1 MMARVYLSLS
11 ELVSVKLGSFISNP
25 MRRAK
30 DKADVVELIVR
41 NNLARG
47 LADIHPAAQG
57 LYLETWDAIQ
67 AEPEG
72 PPS

>member
-1 MMARVYLSLS
+1 
-11 ELVSVKLGSFISNP
+11 LGSFISNP

-41 NNLARG
+41 NSLTRG
-47 LADIHPAAQG
+47 LADIHPAVQG
-57 LYLETWDAIQ
+57 LYREMWDAIQ